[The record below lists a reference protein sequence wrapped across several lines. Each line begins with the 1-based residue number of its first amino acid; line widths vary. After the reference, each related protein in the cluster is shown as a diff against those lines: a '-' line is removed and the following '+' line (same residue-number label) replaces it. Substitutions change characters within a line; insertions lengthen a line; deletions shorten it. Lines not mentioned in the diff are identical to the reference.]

1 MRSGMRLFIVI
12 ALAAFV
18 AGFGVKAASA
28 AAMEFAMAM
37 SDDASM
43 KMSACGACDTDGEQ
57 AACDVECTVPAAV
70 FVSQVS
76 ADGPV
81 AVSNRVVVRPD
92 KFSGCT
98 GPPDPYP
105 PRAYILQS

>member
-1 MRSGMRLFIVI
+1 MDLFIVI

-43 KMSACGACDTDGEQ
+43 KTSACGACDTHGEP
-57 AACDVECTVPAAV
+57 AACDVDCAVPAAILLP
-70 FVSQVS
+70 QTS

-81 AVSNRVVVRPD
+81 AVGDRAVVRAD
-92 KFSGCT
+92 RFTGRT

-105 PRAYILQS
+105 PRAHILQG